1 MINLNF
7 ENYRMKDVLQNR
19 QNYPK
24 QLESETE
31 QRYYF
36 FIDYLS
42 LGPKRTMKQFA
53 HINKLSRS
61 TLFSYANKFNWF
73 ERAMEYDAKEQD
85 DHRSRTEIEFNHNLD
100 KLDVLS
106 NLIMSES
113 NMMVSKTLQRMLER
127 RRTNEDM
134 HEYDKIIN
142 MDENRKQNQDKYDR
156 KINNRN
162 KVTMQI
168 FETYLRIAY
177 RVQKIRQ
184 NRDKNYIPQG
194 DLNDKKILEDKEY
207 YEKDLTNLQ
216 KLLKTQ
222 TEELHILDEIAQV
235 SQTT

>member
-1 MINLNF
+1 MINLNL
-7 ENYRMKDVLQNR
+7 ENYRMREVLQSS
-19 QNYPK
+19 QNFPK

-36 FIDYLS
+36 FIDYLE

-53 HINKLSRS
+53 DINKLSRS
-61 TLFSYANKFNWF
+61 ALFSYANEFNWF
-73 ERAMEYDAKEQD
+73 ERAMEFDAKEQD
-85 DHRSRTEIEFNHNLD
+85 DHRNRTEIEFNHSLD
-100 KLDVLS
+100 QLDVLS

-127 RRTNEDM
+127 RRSGEDM
-134 HEYDKIIN
+134 RELDQIIN
-142 MDENRKQNQDKYDR
+142 SNKDETSNQEKYDN

-194 DLNDKKILEDKEY
+194 DLNDKKILQDLEY

-235 SQTT
+235 SSTT